1 MEAVVVEETDWD
13 YVNQKNAELEVLYK
27 DLFRKQLFMDKKGI

>member
-13 YVNQKNAELEVLYK
+13 YVNKKNAELEVLCK
-27 DLFRKQLFMDKKGI
+27 DLFRKQLFMDEKGI